1 MAFRYNL
8 MDKWGLT
15 LLSMV
20 VGLGFLNF
28 LSGDMILSA
37 SAQSGHEEAGVVEI
51 NQAQFAELVYD
62 YTQEGE
68 WQFKGDK
75 PVIVDFYAV
84 WCGPCKRLRPRL
96 EQLAR
101 EQGNE
106 LIIYSI
112 DAEKAVELSQRIGIR
127 AFPTLLFIPVEGKP
141 IMMEGLLSMKELREE
156 ADKIKGVR

>member
-20 VGLGFLNF
+20 VGLGFLYF
-28 LSGDMILSA
+28 VSGDVIPSA
-37 SAQSGHEEAGVVEI
+37 SAQSGQEEAGVVEI

>member
-20 VGLGFLNF
+20 VGLGFLYF

-37 SAQSGHEEAGVVEI
+37 SAQSGYEEAGVVEI

>member
-20 VGLGFLNF
+20 VGLGFLYF
-28 LSGDMILSA
+28 LSGDMILSV

-75 PVIVDFYAV
+75 PVIVDFYAI

-112 DAEKAVELSQRIGIR
+112 DDEKAVELSQRIGIR
-127 AFPTLLFIPVEGKP
+127 AFPTLLFIPVKGKP

>member
-20 VGLGFLNF
+20 VGLGFLYF
-28 LSGDMILSA
+28 LSGDMILSV

-127 AFPTLLFIPVEGKP
+127 AFPTLLFIPVKSKP

>member
-15 LLSMV
+15 LLSML
-20 VGLGFLNF
+20 VGLGFLFF

-127 AFPTLLFIPVEGKP
+127 AFPTLLFIPVKSKP

>member
-15 LLSMV
+15 LLSIV
-20 VGLGFLNF
+20 VGLGLLYFV
-28 LSGDMILSA
+28 SGDVIPSA
-37 SAQSGHEEAGVVEI
+37 SAQSGHEETGVVEI

-62 YTQEGE
+62 FTQEGE

-101 EQGNE
+101 EQKGE
-106 LIIYSI
+106 VMIYSI
-112 DAEKAVELSQRIGIR
+112 DAEKAVELSRRIGIR